1 MGLGVERRGLKVFHK
16 GLILVFTP
24 LLIEIAFVASLAY
37 VLLQLD
43 SESVR
48 ETRYRRVAASCAK
61 VVALSNDSIV
71 SILAYIHFGSKQFAD
86 VYLLDTKQ
94 IQQRLN
100 ELPKISHG
108 DALCEKAS
116 QQLIDSE
123 RDIRPLVDDL
133 FRHAKEGMGGLQAI
147 DAINHT
153 RAKLNEVREKNIERM
168 SSVSK
173 LLEQMAEGS
182 KQRQKSMEHRQ
193 AQILR
198 FALAFNIAACLALFV
213 FYRQSIYQRLRAVK
227 LNTLKLAEESPLPAV
242 LKGADEIAALDQAFH
257 EMKLKLKEAA
267 ERESSLFQN
276 ASDVICVLSED
287 LRFEKIN
294 PACQKLWGKS
304 PAELSGQ
311 SLESLISGGSNEN
324 ERAAFHRAMEKSDAS
339 EVELRLSHPNGKFVD
354 TLWSNYYSK
363 QERKLYC
370 IVHDITER
378 KQIEEMKK
386 SFISLMSSDLR
397 LPLSK
402 ISADLT
408 ELLDN
413 WQAELSAAAYEKL
426 GTVKG
431 NLSRLLRLVND
442 LLQMVQVSDGK
453 IVSQREEQAI
463 EPLFRQCVEELEG
476 IAKKQQVKFEFSC
489 AASSW
494 FVDQNRIM
502 QVIANLCSNAVKFSP
517 KGGTVQLHAA
527 LLDDGFVEVYIAD
540 QGRGVPLQFQNSIFE
555 KFKQVEAADG
565 KRKSGTGL
573 GLPICK
579 EIVEEHCGT
588 IGVSSEEGN
597 GSKFWFRIP
606 ASRNKFD
613 EVFSQKQVRDAQKE
627 QLRPSLQDTGN
638 VIHLPDRVSLLAR
651 TGRGLSL
658 MQKGFLLVG
667 VPLLFELAFVG
678 SIAAVLEQTSKNNIE
693 EFRQRQIA
701 SNAYNLHNGYFGVAL
716 LGVKTHSIENWRLFD
731 QASSDI
737 IESANKLEKL
747 LAADPVAHAQWD
759 GVNKIHSKFLAKI
772 TYCRREYAR
781 KGFSKELADEIMP
794 QRFECFTYAVAIRK
808 KLSKI
813 IDDAEQKQFLSPEK
827 QQRLRQIQAL
837 LLLIGLGANVAVS
850 WFLARFFSSDI
861 TARLAVQADNASRL
875 ARDVSL
881 NPVVPGQDEIA
892 QLDSAF
898 HQTAEKLA
906 EARRKERAVF
916 DNSRELICVLD
927 QTGKFLTINPVAEE
941 IFACSR
947 EELLEV
953 SLFDYLEE
961 EGKKKAA
968 ELLEENISAG
978 KKLELTLQLD
988 DGKLVHM
995 LFSFTREANGGRRMA
1010 DGDERIYCIGHD
1022 ISDRKELEQ
1031 LKQDFL
1037 SVVSHDLRTPLTS
1050 VNLAA
1055 NLIEEGATGAVGKNA
1070 LPLVHDISV
1079 QGEQLIELI
1088 NDLLD
1093 LEKLEAKKM
1102 ELVRAEKEACR
1113 LIEPALGVVEERFPD
1128 IVFIAKS
1135 QKSDARIFGD
1145 SERIAQA
1152 FTYILSYLAANSA
1165 PESDIYVQANEIDG
1179 SFRWRITQE
1188 GMPLNEAQ
1196 KAQLFDRFSAAD
1208 AKGRQ
1213 SAGQLSILA
1222 MPLARSIIE
1231 AHGGRIMVETIPDG
1245 NSFQIEL
1252 PLALKEASTS

>member
-1 MGLGVERRGLKVFHK
+1 
-16 GLILVFTP
+16 
-24 LLIEIAFVASLAY
+24 
-37 VLLQLD
+37 
-43 SESVR
+43 
-48 ETRYRRVAASCAK
+48 
-61 VVALSNDSIV
+61 
-71 SILAYIHFGSKQFAD
+71 
-86 VYLLDTKQ
+86 
-94 IQQRLN
+94 
-100 ELPKISHG
+100 
-108 DALCEKAS
+108 
-116 QQLIDSE
+116 
-123 RDIRPLVDDL
+123 
-133 FRHAKEGMGGLQAI
+133 
-147 DAINHT
+147 
-153 RAKLNEVREKNIERM
+153 
-168 SSVSK
+168 
-173 LLEQMAEGS
+173 
-182 KQRQKSMEHRQ
+182 
-193 AQILR
+193 
-198 FALAFNIAACLALFV
+198 
-213 FYRQSIYQRLRAVK
+213 
-227 LNTLKLAEESPLPAV
+227 
-242 LKGADEIAALDQAFH
+242 
-257 EMKLKLKEAA
+257 
-267 ERESSLFQN
+267 
-276 ASDVICVLSED
+276 
-287 LRFEKIN
+287 
-294 PACQKLWGKS
+294 
-304 PAELSGQ
+304 
-311 SLESLISGGSNEN
+311 
-324 ERAAFHRAMEKSDAS
+324 
-339 EVELRLSHPNGKFVD
+339 
-354 TLWSNYYSK
+354 
-363 QERKLYC
+363 
-370 IVHDITER
+370 
-378 KQIEEMKK
+378 
-386 SFISLMSSDLR
+386 
-397 LPLSK
+397 
-402 ISADLT
+402 
-408 ELLDN
+408 
-413 WQAELSAAAYEKL
+413 
-426 GTVKG
+426 
-431 NLSRLLRLVND
+431 
-442 LLQMVQVSDGK
+442 
-453 IVSQREEQAI
+453 
-463 EPLFRQCVEELEG
+463 
-476 IAKKQQVKFEFSC
+476 
-489 AASSW
+489 
-494 FVDQNRIM
+494 
-502 QVIANLCSNAVKFSP
+502 
-517 KGGTVQLHAA
+517 
-527 LLDDGFVEVYIAD
+527 
-540 QGRGVPLQFQNSIFE
+540 
-555 KFKQVEAADG
+555 
-565 KRKSGTGL
+565 
-573 GLPICK
+573 
-579 EIVEEHCGT
+579 
-588 IGVSSEEGN
+588 
-597 GSKFWFRIP
+597 
-606 ASRNKFD
+606 
-613 EVFSQKQVRDAQKE
+613 
-627 QLRPSLQDTGN
+627 
-638 VIHLPDRVSLLAR
+638 
-651 TGRGLSL
+651 
-658 MQKGFLLVG
+658 
-667 VPLLFELAFVG
+667 
-678 SIAAVLEQTSKNNIE
+678 
-693 EFRQRQIA
+693 
-701 SNAYNLHNGYFGVAL
+701 
-716 LGVKTHSIENWRLFD
+716 
-731 QASSDI
+731 
-737 IESANKLEKL
+737 LEKL

-947 EELLEV
+947 GELLEV

-978 KKLELTLQLD
+978 KKLELTLQRD